1 MLELVL
7 ALTPLL
13 FIMALM
19 ILVGSFASWRVR
31 NHATARQAALR
42 SVWPKTTAGDASPS
56 EWPTRGAGLST
67 GQMSVPLLAID
78 PFERHSAVRGPVY
91 SPQGAPAAVQVDG
104 ALTDIREG
112 VIRGDSWINRP
123 PAIWSRGGFRTR
135 FTRDFA
141 VLGDEWE
148 YSSPPMG
155 YGGNND
161 RRGRKLYGIRFE

>member
-19 ILVGSFASWRVR
+19 ILVGSLASWRVR

-42 SVWPKTTAGDASPS
+42 SVWPRTTAGDKSPP

-67 GQMSVPLLAID
+67 SKMSVPLLTSD
-78 PFERHSAVRGPVY
+78 PFERHLAVRGPVY
-91 SPQGAPAAVQVDG
+91 SPPGAAGAVSVDG
-104 ALTDIREG
+104 TMTDIRGG
-112 VIRGDSWINRP
+112 VIRGESWINRP

-141 VLGDEWE
+141 LLEDEWE
-148 YSSPPMG
+148 YSAHSMG
-155 YGGNND
+155 YGANGD